1 MYDFKQTYVEKTAS
15 HRRVVLVEAAPII
28 ASDLTDAGARADR
41 HALGPPRRSP
51 ETRFFLLH
59 RTMLS
64 IVFVQEQR
72 DGAGWAMLGNPR
84 RRGMPRVGHAACT
97 EMPGRAS
104 ELRDIPFLSRP
115 AWTDDIVDTVAPPLP
130 ARSRP

>member
-15 HRRVVLVEAAPII
+15 HRRVVLIEAAPII
-28 ASDLTDAGARADR
+28 DSDLVDAAGTADR
-41 HALGPPRRSP
+41 HALEPPRRSP
-51 ETRFFLLH
+51 ETRLFLRH

-64 IVFVQEQR
+64 IVSGQEQR
-72 DGAGWAMLGNPR
+72 DGAGWAMLGNPC
-84 RRGMPRVGHAACT
+84 RRGMPSVDHAACA
-97 EMPGRAS
+97 EAPG
-104 ELRDIPFLSRP
+104 LRDIPILSRP